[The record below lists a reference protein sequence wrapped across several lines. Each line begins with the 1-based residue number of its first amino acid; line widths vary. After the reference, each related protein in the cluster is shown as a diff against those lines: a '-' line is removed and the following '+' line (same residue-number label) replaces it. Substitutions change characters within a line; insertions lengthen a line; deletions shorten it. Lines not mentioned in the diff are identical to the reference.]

1 MRKIALVYLLLALSS
16 HSMAYTTTTPTQYSG
31 LQWTVS
37 GSTGF
42 EPYAYCSS
50 MTLNGLASLNDNSTI
65 SFFGTLNCNSNANAY
80 VVSGTG
86 YLNVNGGLSFGLTVG
101 GSTFWNCA
109 TNSALNATCKVSNNS
124 GALIAAPNITF
135 R

>member
-1 MRKIALVYLLLALSS
+1 MKKIALASLLLALAS

-50 MTLNGLASLNDNSTI
+50 MTLNGLANLNDNSTI
-65 SFFGTLNCNSNANAY
+65 SFFGTLNCNSGAGAY

-86 YLNVNGGLSFGLTVG
+86 YLNINGGLSFGLTVG

-124 GALIAAPNITF
+124 GTQIAAPNITF

>member
-1 MRKIALVYLLLALSS
+1 MKKIALVSLLLAFAS

-37 GSTGF
+37 GNTGF

-50 MTLNGLASLNDNSTI
+50 MTLNGLANLNDNSTI
-65 SFFGTLNCNSNANAY
+65 SFFGTLNCSAGAY

-124 GALIAAPNITF
+124 GAQIAAPNITF
-135 R
+135 K

>member
-1 MRKIALVYLLLALSS
+1 MKKIALVSLLLAFAS

-37 GSTGF
+37 GRTGF
-42 EPYAYCSS
+42 EPNAYCSS
-50 MTLNGLASLNDNSTI
+50 MTLNGLASLNDSSTI
-65 SFFGTLNCNSNANAY
+65 NFFGTLNCGAGAY

-86 YLNVNGGLSFGLTVG
+86 YLNIDGGLSFGLTVG

-109 TNSALNATCKVSNNS
+109 TNSALNATCKVLNNS